1 MVLRREERAEFVL
14 RGQGDISRKDVVR
27 RYYTELMGGVGFI
40 GFTGGGLFFSDVS
53 RR

>member
-1 MVLRREERAEFVL
+1 MALRREERAEVVL
-14 RGQGDISRKDVVR
+14 RGQINISRKDVVR

-40 GFTGGGLFFSDVS
+40 GFKGGGLFLRDVS